1 MSRAKCIMVQ
11 GTMSGAGKSLLCTA
25 LCRIFA
31 QDGYRVAP
39 FKSQNMALNSFVT
52 RDGLEMGRAQV
63 VQAQAAGM
71 EPDVRMNPILL
82 KPSSDVGSQVIVNGE
97 VRGQMPAAAYFKLK
111 KSLIPDILA
120 AYNSLAEEVDIIVIE
135 GAGSPA
141 EINLKSDDIVNMG
154 LAAMVDAPVLLA
166 GDIDRGGVFAQL
178 YGTVEL
184 LEPEERNRIKG
195 LIINKFRGDKSI
207 LEPGLRQLEDLC
219 KIPVAGVVPYM
230 NVDIEDEDSLSSKLG
245 NTRQKGCIDI
255 AVIRFPKIS
264 NFTDMDVFERMDEVS
279 IRYVS
284 KPSELKTPDMVILPG
299 TKNTID
305 DLLWM
310 RQNGLEAAILKLAA
324 RQVPVW
330 GICGGFQMMGEWLV
344 DEHAIESSHK
354 GKIHGMGLF
363 PVETEFE
370 EEKVRTQTEGRFG
383 ELCGC
388 FRELSGKKLTGYEIH
403 MGRTKSREKEQPLC
417 LLNAGESANGREA
430 RGIPCGWNR
439 KNLYGSYVHGVF
451 DAPGICETIAT
462 ALAARKGIT
471 LEMAGQMEYKAY
483 KEEQYDKLAEI
494 LRESLDMEKIY
505 EIMGLEEK
513 VHIEQVLP
521 ADIEHRSFEIIGEEL
536 KAMGKE
542 LDPELAP
549 VIMRAIHTTADFDYA
564 DHLKFSENVV
574 EKAREA
580 IKNGA
585 VIITDTKMGWSGVNK
600 KRLESYGG
608 EALCFMADEDVA
620 AEAKKNGSTRAVA
633 SMDKAANLFGDG
645 TRPCIFAIGN
655 APTALIRLYELI
667 QERKIKPALIIGA
680 PVGFV
685 NVVQAK
691 ELIMTSGVPYIV
703 ARGRKGGSN
712 VAAAICNAII
722 YDLKTD

>member
-1 MSRAKCIMVQ
+1 MARSIMIQ
-11 GTMSGAGKSLLCTA
+11 GTMSNAGKSLIA
-25 LCRIFA
+25 AGLCRIFA
-31 QDGYRVAP
+31 QDGYKTAP
-39 FKSQNMALNSFVT
+39 FKSQNMALNSFIT
-52 RDGLEMGRAQV
+52 EDGLEMGRAQV
-63 VQAQAAGM
+63 VQAEAAGVK
-71 EPDVRMNPILL
+71 PSAYMNPILL
-82 KPSSDVGSQVIVNGE
+82 KPTTDIGSQVIVNG
-97 VRGQMPAAAYFKLK
+97 VSVGNMRAKDYFAYK
-111 KSLIPDILA
+111 KQLIPQIME
-120 AYNSLAEEVDIIVIE
+120 AYKHLDEEYDVIVIE

-195 LIINKFRGDKSI
+195 LIINKFRGDKTI

-219 KIPVAGVVPYM
+219 RIPVAGVVPYM
-230 NVDIEDEDSLSSKLG
+230 NVDIEDEDSLSTKLG

-255 AVIRFPKIS
+255 AVLRFPKIS
-264 NFTDMDVFERMDEVS
+264 NFTDMDAFERMNEVS

-284 KPSELKTPDMVILPG
+284 KPSELKQPDMVILPG

-310 RQNGLEAAILKLAA
+310 RQNGLEAAVLKLAA
-324 RQVPVW
+324 KQVPVW

-344 DEHAIESSHK
+344 DELAIESSYK
-354 GKIHGMGLF
+354 GKIRGMGLF

-383 ELCGC
+383 ELYGC

-417 LLNAGESANGREA
+417 LLNAGENTGVREVK
-430 RGIPCGWNR
+430 GIPCGC
-439 KNLYGSYVHGVF
+439 
-451 DAPGICETIAT
+451 ICETIAA

-471 LEMAGQMEYKAY
+471 LEMAGQLDYRAY

-513 VHIEQVLP
+513 IHIEQVLP
-521 ADIEHRSFEIIGEEL
+521 SDIEHRSFEIISEEL
-536 KAMGKE
+536 KAMGKKLE
-542 LDPELAP
+542 PELAP

-564 DHLKFSENVV
+564 DHLKFSEHAV

-580 IKNGA
+580 IKNGG

-620 AEAKKNGSTRAVA
+620 AEAKEKGSTRAVA
-633 SMDKAANLFGDG
+633 SMDKAAKLFGG
-645 TRPCIFAIGN
+645 GERPCIFAIGN

-667 QERKIKPALIIGA
+667 REGKIKPALIIGA

-685 NVVQAK
+685 NVIQSK
-691 ELIMTSGVPYIV
+691 ELILSLKDTPYIV
-703 ARGRKGGSN
+703 AEGRKGGSN
-712 VAAAICNAII
+712 VAAAICNALLYGI
-722 YDLKTD
+722 K